1 MKEVNKMPT
10 DNSLYSGDMTML
22 ILKLLQSKDMY
33 GYEMIETLQVNS
45 NNVFQFKAGTLY
57 PLLHNL
63 VKQNYLNCYEKEVSG
78 KIRKYYCL
86 TLQGKKLLQD
96 KTSIWQKYVKTM
108 ASVLELEVH

>member
-1 MKEVNKMPT
+1 MPT

-22 ILKLLQSKDMY
+22 ILKLLQNKDMY

-45 NNVFQFKAGTLY
+45 SNVFQFKAGTLY
-57 PLLHNL
+57 PLLHTL
-63 VKQNYLNCYEKEVSG
+63 VKQTYLNCYEKEVNG
-78 KIRKYYCL
+78 KVRKYYSL

>member
-1 MKEVNKMPT
+1 
-10 DNSLYSGDMTML
+10 
-22 ILKLLQSKDMY
+22 
-33 GYEMIETLQVNS
+33 
-45 NNVFQFKAGTLY
+45 LY

-78 KIRKYYCL
+78 KIRKYYSL